1 MISKLQVASRAL
13 IAGSLSLAALSAMA
27 QLQVTTYHYDNLRT
41 GCNPKETTL
50 TTANVN
56 PSSFGLLFTLPVD
69 GQVYAQPLYLQN
81 LKIPGKGIHNVVFV
95 CTEHNSVYAFDAD
108 SNTGSNASPL
118 WHVNLG
124 PSVQNG
130 DVYSSD
136 INPEIG
142 ITSTPVIHTLKNGTK
157 ALYLIS
163 KTETNPGT
171 SNAVF
176 QNSVHVLNVLTGA
189 ELLKG
194 PFPINVQ
201 VKGTGDGSVNG
212 LLPFNQQ
219 WQQCRP
225 GLLMVDTPER
235 DSTLYVGFASHGDNG
250 PYHGWLLAFDAEKM
264 LQASVLNTTPNAL
277 SYNNTSALAAG
288 GIWQGGGGLASDG
301 TSVYFSTG
309 NGAFDP
315 STKAYGDSILRVLA
329 RTYTVADYFTPAD
342 QMSLDDSDTDLG
354 AGGVMLLPPS
364 ASGTSKKHLIVQSG
378 KEGTIYLMDT
388 SNLGK
393 YGATDN
399 VIQELPGSNGGI
411 WGAPAYFNN
420 RVYVGSM
427 GWNITSYNIQNGL
440 FTSNS
445 YTDNTQTG
453 FGYPGPTPSI
463 SSNGSTNG
471 ILWAIQTD
479 NYLSGGPAILHAY
492 DAMNLQNE
500 LYNNTMTPGRDPL
513 DGSVKFTTPIVVNGK
528 VYVETAD
535 SVAVFG
541 LGTWA
546 PNPEITPTSTGL
558 PYTGSLTV
566 SASDA
571 DTNAILRYTLDGST
585 PTSSSPQY
593 TKPLVLTSSAAF
605 RVRAFESGKLA
616 SGIVE
621 QDYLINPVIGTGTGL
636 TGWYYSNILNPP
648 PPAGTSP
655 TVTEIDPQ
663 INFPNWN
670 GNNPVP
676 NLDPNFGGD
685 NWAAQ
690 WNGQVQ
696 AESTGTYTF
705 TTVSDDGV
713 QVLINGQM
721 IINDYTYHAP
731 TTDTGTYKFVAGQ
744 KYTIQINYMQGGGGS
759 LLTLSWQAPG
769 LAFQIIPTSQL
780 YPAN

>member
-1 MISKLQVASRAL
+1 MLSKLHVASRAL

-27 QLQVTTYHYDNLRT
+27 QVQVTTYHYDNLRT
-41 GCNPKETTL
+41 GCNPKETIL

-56 PSSFGLLFTLPVD
+56 PTSFGLLFKLPVD
-69 GQVYAQPLYLQN
+69 GQVYAQPLYMQG
-81 LKIPGKGIHNVVFV
+81 LKIPGKGTHNVVFV

-108 SNTGSNASPL
+108 SNTGSNSTPL
-118 WHVNLG
+118 WHVNFG

-130 DVYSSD
+130 DIFSSD

-157 ALYLIS
+157 ALYVIS

-176 QNSVHVLNVLTGA
+176 QNSVHVINILTGA

-194 PFPINVQ
+194 PFPISAQ
-201 VKGTGDGSVNG
+201 VKGIGDGSANG
-212 LLPFNQQ
+212 ILAFSQQ

-225 GLLMVDTPER
+225 GLLMVDTPGR
-235 DSTLYVGFASHGDNG
+235 DSTLYIGFASHGDNG
-250 PYHGWLLAFDAEKM
+250 PYHGWVFGYDAEKM
-264 LQASVLNTTPNAL
+264 LVASVLNTTPNAL
-277 SYNNTSALAAG
+277 SYNNTSALSAG

-315 STKAYGDSILRVLA
+315 STKAYGDAILRVLA
-329 RTYTVADYFTPAD
+329 RTFTVADYFAPAD
-342 QMSLDDSDTDLG
+342 QNSLDDSDSDVG

-364 ASGTSKKHLIVQSG
+364 ASGTSKKKLIVQSG

-388 SNLGK
+388 ANLGK
-393 YGATDN
+393 NGSTDN
-399 VIQELPGSNGGI
+399 IIQELPGSNGGI

-420 RVYVGSM
+420 RVYFGSVGWS
-427 GWNITSYNIQNGL
+427 ITSYNIVNGL
-440 FTSNS
+440 FTSNT
-445 YTDNTQTG
+445 YTDYTQNG

-463 SSNGSTNG
+463 SSNGLTNG

-479 NYLSGGPAILHAY
+479 NYGTGGSAILHAY

-500 LYNNTMTPGRDPL
+500 LYNNTMAGGRDPL
-513 DGSVKFTTPIVVNGK
+513 DGSVKFTTPMVANGK
-528 VYVETAD
+528 VYVETAS

-546 PNPEITPTSTGL
+546 PTPTITPASTGQA
-558 PYTGSLTV
+558 YIGSLTV
-566 SASDA
+566 SASDT
-571 DTNAILRYTLDGST
+571 DSNAVLRYTLDGST
-585 PTSSSPQY
+585 PTASSPQY
-593 TKPLVLTSSAAF
+593 TKPLVLTASASF
-605 RVRAFESGKLA
+605 RVRAFETGKNPSIIA
-616 SGIVE
+616 E

-636 TGWYYSNILNPP
+636 TGWYYANITNPP
-648 PPAGTSP
+648 PPAGMAP
-655 TVTEIDPQ
+655 TATQLDPL
-663 INFPNWN
+663 ISFTWN
-670 GNNPVP
+670 EGNPVP
-676 NLDPNFGGD
+676 NEDPNFGGD

-705 TTVSDDGV
+705 STLSDDGI

-721 IINDYTYHAP
+721 IINDYNYHAP
-731 TTDTGTYKFVAGQ
+731 QKDTGTFNFVAGK

-769 LAFQIIPTSQL
+769 LPVEVVPTSQL